1 MSEKTNWTWNDEQ
14 ERRLERIE
22 YDLSILYSSIS
33 PVEVELREK
42 VWDAWNQVMDIQVYL
57 QNRN

>member
-14 ERRLERIE
+14 ELRLGRIE